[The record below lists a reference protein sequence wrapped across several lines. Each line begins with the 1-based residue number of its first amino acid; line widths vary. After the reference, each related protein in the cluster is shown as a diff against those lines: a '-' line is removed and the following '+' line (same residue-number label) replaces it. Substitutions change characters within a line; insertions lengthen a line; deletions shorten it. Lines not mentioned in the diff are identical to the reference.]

1 MKTPIFRSGLLAA
14 AALSTAGCANFHADK
29 DLRNYVLADSEAAM
43 LADVLANKLKR
54 VGPNDPVLADPRFEK
69 LRGALGAPAKV
80 SPASQ
85 TKAAKADTIKAVDA
99 LPALDFVS
107 PPNLVL
113 AAAPPALDLR
123 FVLPVSTASTDE
135 PGAGPKAEPKAP
147 PPAAPTTF
155 AVVLG
160 TFDDAVLAASVWREL
175 AAADPLAVKGLTP
188 RIVAKKGAAATLV
201 AGPLEDKDTA
211 AGRCTAFA
219 ALGMQCVPGAF
230 GGKALP
236 GA

>member
-1 MKTPIFRSGLLAA
+1 MKAPIFRSGLLAA
-14 AALSTAGCANFHADK
+14 AAISTAGCANFHADN
-29 DLRNYVLADSEAAM
+29 DMRTFVLADSDPAL

-54 VGPNDPVLADPRFEK
+54 VSSNDPVRADPRFEK
-69 LRGALGAPAKV
+69 LRGALGVAGPVMAPVAQVKDKPAKGAKGVAIAPLGLLPV
-80 SPASQ
+80 S
-85 TKAAKADTIKAVDA
+85 
-99 LPALDFVS
+99 FVS
-107 PPNLVL
+107 PPDLTL
-113 AAAPPALDLR
+113 ASAPQAINANFVVAAPAPVPDAEAVPKPAAPP
-123 FVLPVSTASTDE
+123 
-135 PGAGPKAEPKAP
+135 
-147 PPAAPTTF
+147 APTTF

-201 AGPLEDKDTA
+201 AGPLDDKDTA

-219 ALGMQCVPGAF
+219 ALGMQCVPGAY

>member
-1 MKTPIFRSGLLAA
+1 VQAKDRPTKGVAIAPVEFVAVNFVSTPNL
-14 AALSTAGCANFHADK
+14 
-29 DLRNYVLADSEAAM
+29 
-43 LADVLANKLKR
+43 
-54 VGPNDPVLADPRFEK
+54 
-69 LRGALGAPAKV
+69 
-80 SPASQ
+80 
-85 TKAAKADTIKAVDA
+85 TI
-99 LPALDFVS
+99 VS
-107 PPNLVL
+107 PPQTID
-113 AAAPPALDLR
+113 AK
-123 FVLPVSTASTDE
+123 FVLPAPE
-135 PGAGPKAEPKAP
+135 PAADAEAAPKPAP
-147 PPAAPTTF
+147 PPAPTTF

-188 RIVAKKGAAATLV
+188 RIVSKKGAAATLV

-219 ALGMQCVPGAF
+219 ALGMQCTPGAF

>member
-1 MKTPIFRSGLLAA
+1 L
-14 AALSTAGCANFHADK
+14 
-29 DLRNYVLADSEAAM
+29 

-54 VGPNDPVLADPRFEK
+54 VGSTDPVRSDPRFEK
-69 LRGALGAPAKV
+69 LRDALGVAAPVMAPVASVKGKPAKGAQIAPLDLLPVNLV
-80 SPASQ
+80 SPA
-85 TKAAKADTIKAVDA
+85 
-99 LPALDFVS
+99 PALT
-107 PPNLVL
+107 L
-113 AAAPPALDLR
+113 AAAPQVINANFVVAPPAPAPD
-123 FVLPVSTASTDE
+123 AE
-135 PGAGPKAEPKAP
+135 AAPKPAP
-147 PPAAPTTF
+147 PPAPTTF

-219 ALGMQCVPGAF
+219 ALGMQCVPGAY